1 MELDKL
7 TVSQIKSYDES
18 RRLELKKDLRQEL
31 LKLKMDIY
39 AEKGKHSSTLRKLR
53 KNLARVLTVNNV
65 AHKA

>member
-7 TVSQIKSYDES
+7 TVSQIKSYDEG
-18 RRLELKKDLRQEL
+18 RRLELTRDLRQEL

>member
-7 TVSQIKSYDES
+7 TVSQIKSYDKG
-18 RRLELKKDLRQEL
+18 RRFELTKDLRQEL
-31 LKLKMDIY
+31 LKLRMDIY

-53 KNLARVLTVNNV
+53 KSLARVLTINNA